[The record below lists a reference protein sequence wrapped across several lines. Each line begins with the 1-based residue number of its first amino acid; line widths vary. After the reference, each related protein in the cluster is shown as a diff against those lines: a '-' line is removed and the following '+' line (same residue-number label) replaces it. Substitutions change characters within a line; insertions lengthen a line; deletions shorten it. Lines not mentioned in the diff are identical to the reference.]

1 MISESRRICPLV
13 ADIHFDHRL
22 ALEAIRAGMDKI
34 RINPGN
40 IGSQDKVKEVV
51 DLAKEYRIPIRVG
64 VNSGSLEKDIL
75 QKYGKVTAEG
85 LAESALRNVAL
96 LEKYDFDDI
105 VISLKSSD
113 VKMNYEAYKI
123 VNDRSDYPLHIGVTE
138 AGTPVTG
145 QDKIGG
151 RRRCFAAGGYRRHHA
166 YFSDGGSGRRSA
178 LCKGTAGGFR
188 HQKGCDRNR
197 FPVQH
202 AAGQK

>member
-1 MISESRRICPLV
+1 MYKRQ
-13 ADIHFDHRL
+13 DIHFDHRL

-51 DLAKEYRIPIRVG
+51 ELAKEYRIPIRVG

-105 VISLKSSD
+105 VISLK
-113 VKMNYEAYKI
+113 
-123 VNDRSDYPLHIGVTE
+123 
-138 AGTPVTG
+138 
-145 QDKIGG
+145 
-151 RRRCFAAGGYRRHHA
+151 
-166 YFSDGGSGRRSA
+166 
-178 LCKGTAGGFR
+178 
-188 HQKGCDRNR
+188 
-197 FPVQH
+197 
-202 AAGQK
+202 